1 MVVVFK
7 GRFCDIAPAMV
18 VKRIPLSRK
27 DVKLFHEANVF
38 DKVYNGGYPTAA
50 AFFIGYVT
58 GRNNVAP
65 LSIVKAESVSIEY
78 EKDGS
83 SGYLKISGKGNAK
96 KQKGR

>member
-1 MVVVFK
+1 MLARCLKVGVA
-7 GRFCDIAPAMV
+7 IWQLAMA
-18 VKRIPLSRK
+18 VKRIPLSKK
-27 DVKLFHEANVF
+27 DVKLFHEASVF

-58 GRNNVAP
+58 GRSKVAP

-83 SGYLKISGKGNAK
+83 RGYLKISGKQKSK
-96 KQKGR
+96 KPKI